1 MTNVGTTTAV
11 PLIQA
16 SEETVPIAVTHKDRE
31 GDGPQKQEALSS
43 TSNTAPKRKHVS
55 KKEQYNAELNEC
67 ILQMAEREEDQVDLE
82 LAAIGARIKCKLSPD
97 EIDDLLDKIKDLTR
111 SFINRKC
118 RREEIVAVSV
128 QPTTS
133 TAPTAVT
140 VAPPPQLQRQ
150 PMIQTQNQAKELGD
164 QSILFDMT
172 GMPPME
178 QYDMQY
184 ITDPGSQ
191 TTYMKLNKG

>member
-11 PLIQA
+11 PLITA
-16 SEETVPIAVTHKDRE
+16 SEETVPITVPDEAGE
-31 GDGPQKQEALSS
+31 GDGPQRQEALSS
-43 TSNTAPKRKHVS
+43 TSNTAPKRKRVS
-55 KKEQYNAELNEC
+55 RKEQYNAELNEC

-82 LAAIGARIKCKLSPD
+82 LAAIGARMKRKLSPD
-97 EIDDLLDKIKDLTR
+97 EIDDLLDEIKDLTR
-111 SFINRKC
+111 SFINRKR
-118 RREEIVAVSV
+118 RREEIAAVSV

-133 TAPTAVT
+133 AAPTAVT
-140 VAPPPQLQRQ
+140 VAPPPPLQRQ

-184 ITDPGSQ
+184 VTDPGSQ
-191 TTYMKLNKG
+191 TTYMKLN

>member
-1 MTNVGTTTAV
+1 MTNVGATTAV
-11 PLIQA
+11 PLITA
-16 SEETVPIAVTHKDRE
+16 SEETVPIAVPEEDGNR
-31 GDGPQKQEALSS
+31 DGPQRQEASSS
-43 TSNTAPKRKHVS
+43 TSNTAPKRKRVS
-55 KKEQYNAELNEC
+55 KKEQYNAKLNEC

-82 LAAIGARIKCKLSPD
+82 LAAIGARIKRKLSPD
-97 EIDDLLDKIKDLTR
+97 EIDDLLDEIKDLTR
-111 SFINRKC
+111 AFINRKQ

-140 VAPPPQLQRQ
+140 VAPPPPLQRQ
-150 PMIQTQNQAKELGD
+150 PIIQTQNQAKELGD

-184 ITDPGSQ
+184 VTDPGNQ
-191 TTYMKLNKG
+191 TTYMKLN

>member
-1 MTNVGTTTAV
+1 MTAV
-11 PLIQA
+11 PLIPA
-16 SEETVPIAVTHKDRE
+16 LEETVPIAVTHEDGD
-31 GDGPQKQEALSS
+31 GDGPQRQEASSS
-43 TSNTAPKRKHVS
+43 TSNTVPKCKRVS
-55 KKEQYNAELNEC
+55 KKEQYHAELNEC
-67 ILQMAEREEDQVDLE
+67 ILQMAEREEDQVFLE

-97 EIDDLLDKIKDLTR
+97 EIDDLLDEIKDLTR
-111 SFINRKC
+111 SFISRKR

-140 VAPPPQLQRQ
+140 VAPPPPLQRQ
-150 PMIQTQNQAKELGD
+150 PMIQTQNQAKEVGE
-164 QSILFDMT
+164 QSILFSIK

-178 QYDMQY
+178 HYDMQY

-191 TTYMKLNKG
+191 TTYMKLK

>member
-1 MTNVGTTTAV
+1 MTNVGATTAV
-11 PLIQA
+11 PLIPA
-16 SEETVPIAVTHKDRE
+16 TEETVSIAVPHKDR
-31 GDGPQKQEALSS
+31 DGPQRQETSSS

-55 KKEQYNAELNEC
+55 KKEQYGAKLNEC

-82 LAAIGARIKCKLSPD
+82 LAAIRARIKRKLSPD
-97 EIDDLLDKIKDLTR
+97 NLLDDLTR
-111 SFINRKC
+111 AFIIKKQ
-118 RREEIVAVSV
+118 RREEIAAVSV

-140 VAPPPQLQRQ
+140 VAPSPLQRQ
-150 PMIQTQNQAKELGD
+150 PIIQTQNQAKELGD

-172 GMPPME
+172 GMQPME

-184 ITDPGSQ
+184 VTDPGSQ
-191 TTYMKLNKG
+191 TTYIKLN